1 MSDETKPKAKPKPRV
16 VVTVVGNHTVDGVAP
31 GSKLPKVPE
40 LARLRYLM
48 RAGHV
53 TAEVDGK
60 PISDA
65 HIVAKMEGA

>member
-1 MSDETKPKAKPKPRV
+1 MTDDEKPTRTPRV
-16 VVTVVGNHTVDGVAP
+16 VVTVTGNHEVDGVAP
-31 GSKLPKVPE
+31 GKKLPTPDLE
-40 LARLRYLM
+40 RLRYLM

-53 TAEVDGK
+53 TCTVDGK